1 MTASPNAARKSAKWL
16 WVLIVV
22 LAALAGGLGIGMLV
36 NARNL
41 EHEQARATAI
51 DAEKKELLDQAAQ
64 LRERLSTME
73 HSMEELAAGGNKEV
87 EAALRKQRETE
98 RARSRDAVT
107 AAQYQQALGE
117 ARASSEE
124 LSKKVVTLEQN
135 LATIQQENEK
145 LRKDGSD
152 LESQRESSRRLIA
165 ALQEQVKTKEKTLAS
180 LEAAYQRYKD
190 SNQESSRQLDVVSK
204 TIADLEDVN
213 RRRLRVL
220 EQASRRMRE
229 LSDNLRTMAVRIDT
243 DARGQSGM
251 GAEITRMQSAA
262 TNLDDQVAQINNL
275 NAQAAG
281 LERRLEQ
288 ARGSN

>member
-1 MTASPNAARKSAKWL
+1 M
-16 WVLIVV
+16 
-22 LAALAGGLGIGMLV
+22 
-36 NARNL
+36 
-41 EHEQARATAI
+41 
-51 DAEKKELLDQAAQ
+51 
-64 LRERLSTME
+64 
-73 HSMEELAAGGNKEV
+73 
-87 EAALRKQRETE
+87 ALRIF
-98 RARSRDAVT
+98 
-107 AAQYQQALGE
+107 
-117 ARASSEE
+117 
-124 LSKKVVTLEQN
+124 
-135 LATIQQENEK
+135 TIGYEGTTQ
-145 LRKDGSD
+145 DG
-152 LESQRESSRRLIA
+152 LIA
-165 ALQEQVKTKEKTLAS
+165 ALQEQVKSKEKTLAS

-204 TIADLEDVN
+204 TMADLEDLN
-213 RRRLRVL
+213 RRRLRVI

-229 LSDNLRTMAVRIDT
+229 LSDNLRTMAVRLDT

>member
-1 MTASPNAARKSAKWL
+1 MTASPSTARRSAKWL
-16 WVLIVV
+16 WVLIVA
-22 LAALAGGLGIGMLV
+22 LAALAAGLAIGMFV

-41 EHEQARATAI
+41 EYERQR
-51 DAEKKELLDQAAQ
+51 AEKMQAEKNELLEQAAQ
-64 LRERLSTME
+64 LRERLTSIE
-73 HSMEELAAGGNKEV
+73 HSMEALAVGGNQ
-87 EAALRKQRETE
+87 EAEQALRRQRELE
-98 RARSRDAVT
+98 KARSREAVS
-107 AAQYQQALGE
+107 AGQYQQALGE
-117 ARASSEE
+117 ARAYSEE
-124 LSKKVVTLEQN
+124 LSKKVVSLEQAV
-135 LATIQQENEK
+135 ATLQQENEQI
-145 LRKDGSD
+145 RKNGSD
-152 LESQRESSRRLIA
+152 FESQRESSRRLIA
-165 ALQEQVKTKEKTLAS
+165 ALQEQVKSKEKTLAS

-213 RRRLRVL
+213 RRRLRVV

-243 DARGQSGM
+243 DSRGQSGM
-251 GAEITRMQSAA
+251 GAEITRIQSAA
-262 TNLDDQVAQINNL
+262 TNLDDQIAQIGNL

>member
-1 MTASPNAARKSAKWL
+1 MTASPSTARRSAKWL
-16 WVLIVV
+16 WVLIVA
-22 LAALAGGLGIGMLV
+22 LAALAAGLAIGMFV

-41 EHEQARATAI
+41 EYERQR
-51 DAEKKELLDQAAQ
+51 AEKMQAEKNELLEQAAQ
-64 LRERLSTME
+64 LRERLTSIE
-73 HSMEELAAGGNKEV
+73 HSMEALAAGGNQ
-87 EAALRKQRETE
+87 EAEQALRRQRELE
-98 RARSRDAVT
+98 KARSREAVS
-107 AAQYQQALGE
+107 AGQYQQALGE
-117 ARASSEE
+117 ARAYSEE
-124 LSKKVVTLEQN
+124 LSKKVVSLEQVV
-135 LATIQQENEK
+135 ATLQQENEQI
-145 LRKDGSD
+145 RKNGSD
-152 LESQRESSRRLIA
+152 FESQRESSRRLIA
-165 ALQEQVKTKEKTLAS
+165 ALQEQVKSKEKTLAS

-213 RRRLRVL
+213 RRRLRVV

-243 DARGQSGM
+243 DSRGQSGM
-251 GAEITRMQSAA
+251 GAEITRIQSAA
-262 TNLDDQVAQINNL
+262 TNLDDQIAQIGNL